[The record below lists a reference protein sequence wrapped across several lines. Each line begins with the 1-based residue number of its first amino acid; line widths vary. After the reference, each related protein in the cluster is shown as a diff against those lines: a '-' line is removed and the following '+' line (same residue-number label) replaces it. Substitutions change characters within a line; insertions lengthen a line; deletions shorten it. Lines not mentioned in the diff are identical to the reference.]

1 MVANQNGH
9 FWASGGGEDC
19 FSGHLPKRLFDHF
32 LVIFGAAGGQILALI
47 SPILEPDF
55 VTFLSFL
62 DAARGQILYVNPR
75 LWRLFRSLF
84 DDF

>member
-1 MVANQNGH
+1 MIDYHNGH
-9 FWASGGGEDC
+9 FSASGGGY
-19 FSGHLPKRLFDHF
+19 FSGHLPKPFLDHF

-47 SPILEPDF
+47 SPILEPDL

-62 DAARGQILYVNPR
+62 DTAGGQILDVNPR
-75 LWRLFRSLF
+75 FWRLFRSLF